1 MIQDRTTSTTE
12 EYEQKERLRKRTKQE
27 TDVGTLAP
35 KCTPCREKKDDR
47 SNFGKEKYSLGES
60 HGLLELGDGEGRVET
75 LGTCPGAVQ
84 DGVATVQRHG
94 VVESVLA
101 SGGSLVTRVGDP
113 AVGLEEDGG
122 SEVLLGVPP
131 V

>member
-1 MIQDRTTSTTE
+1 MMVF
-12 EYEQKERLRKRTKQE
+12 LNHVKR
-27 TDVGTLAP
+27 
-35 KCTPCREKKDDR
+35 
-47 SNFGKEKYSLGES
+47 LGES
-60 HGLLELGDGEGRVET
+60 HGLLELCNGESRVET

-84 DGVATVQRHG
+84 DGVAAVQRHG

-101 SGGSLVTRVGDP
+101 GGGSLVTRVGDP

-122 SEVLLGVPP
+122 TEVLLRVPP

>member
-1 MIQDRTTSTTE
+1 MWVPSLQNVHRVE
-12 EYEQKERLRKRTKQE
+12 RKRTIDQIL
-27 TDVGTLAP
+27 V
-35 KCTPCREKKDDR
+35 
-47 SNFGKEKYSLGES
+47 EKYSLGES

-94 VVESVLA
+94 VVEGVLA

-122 SEVLLGVPP
+122 AEVLLGVPP

>member
-1 MIQDRTTSTTE
+1 M
-12 EYEQKERLRKRTKQE
+12 QE
-27 TDVGTLAP
+27 DLQA
-35 KCTPCREKKDDR
+35 
-47 SNFGKEKYSLGES
+47 LGEG
-60 HGLLELGDGEGRVET
+60 HGLLELGNSESRVET

-84 DGVATVQRHG
+84 DGVAAVQGHG
-94 VVESVLA
+94 VVEGVLA

-122 SEVLLGVPP
+122 TEVLLRVPP